1 MNKLKL
7 LFLEY
12 KDRIFRFLITFSV
25 LFSFIFSSFSTYALT
40 PVWFACDKPQVTNNS
55 AYVEVVD
62 GSGTAY
68 VFYLF
73 GVSPDNSTN
82 TDINYSFYCTT
93 DSNGYLYFKTDLR
106 STMGGYSCHS
116 FYMTQGNQTV
126 ATPYWA
132 DDGYSYIRL
141 SSISYIMG
149 YNCDV
154 SSVTTS
160 YNDYCF
166 YYSGDVVISDK
177 LTTIS
182 NILTSVNNNIS
193 SQSAI
198 THEKLN
204 SILTYVI
211 YCNSNLEK
219 VDKTLNSILSDTN
232 SIDSKLDEV
241 LQILQAA
248 ENGTYYNPNNDGTAG
263 AVTNQQQA
271 DEQVMQGTA
280 TGQTETN
287 NAISGLSGLLTT
299 TGAVFKGSTALTKV
313 FNLFAQSAYMT
324 PILQI
329 SLVLGI
335 SSFVLGSAFIVVGK
349 IKNNRK

>member
-1 MNKLKL
+1 MNKFK
-7 LFLEY
+7 LFLLRY
-12 KDRIFRFLITFSV
+12 KDRIIRFLIAFSV
-25 LFSFIFSSFSTYALT
+25 LSSLVLSSFSVGAVT
-40 PVWFACDKPQVTNNS
+40 PMWFLCDKPQITNTS

-62 GSGTAY
+62 GSGKGY
-68 VFYLF
+68 VFYLI
-73 GVSPDNSTN
+73 GSDGTN
-82 TDINYSFYCTT
+82 TVSSNVNLGFKCSI
-93 DSNGYLYFKTDLR
+93 DSDGYLYFKVDEDLVQNGF
-106 STMGGYSCHS
+106 TCHS
-116 FYMTQGNQTV
+116 FYVNQGNQVT
-126 ATPYWA
+126 ATPYWPEG
-132 DDGYSYIRL
+132 GYSYIRL
-141 SSISYIMG
+141 YSISYIMG

-154 SSVTTS
+154 SAVPTS
-160 YNDYCF
+160 YNDYSF
-166 YYSGDVVISDK
+166 YYSGDVIISDK
-177 LTTIS
+177 LNTIS
-182 NILTSVNNNIS
+182 DILRSVNTNVTT
-193 SQSAI
+193 QSELTRA
-198 THEKLN
+198 KLQEV
-204 SILTYVI
+204 L

-219 VDKTLNSILSDTN
+219 IDGTLKSILDDTN
-232 SIDSKLDEV
+232 NIDSNLLKV
-241 LQILQAA
+241 LEILQAA
-248 ENGTYYNPNNDGTAG
+248 ENGTYYNPNEDGTAG

-280 TGQTETN
+280 TGQVETN